1 MVDET
6 SLTEGGK
13 KRNTTSWGIQRF
25 STQPPQF
32 IPPIDVI
39 ELDDTIIILLE
50 VAGIQTDDLKITLY
64 QNQLVVS
71 GNRPRPDLPNAVYH
85 QAEVRFGI
93 FAIEIPIPW
102 AIQEQHVLATY
113 QSGFLKIELTR
124 KQAQRIHIVDLHN
137 GQDEGT
143 IRNE

>member
-13 KRNTTSWGIQRF
+13 KRASGSWGTQRF
-25 STQPPQF
+25 VAQPPQF
-32 IPPIDVI
+32 VPPVDVI
-39 ELDDTIIILLE
+39 ELDDTILILLE
-50 VAGIQTDDLKITLY
+50 IAGIQTDELKITLY
-64 QNQLVVS
+64 HRLLVIR
-71 GNRPRPDLPNAVYH
+71 GNRPRTDFQSAMYH
-85 QAEVRFGI
+85 QAEVRFGA
-93 FAIEIPIPW
+93 FSVEIPIPW
-102 AIQEQHVLATY
+102 AIQEQQVLATY

-137 GQDEGT
+137 DQDEGT

>member
-13 KRNTTSWGIQRF
+13 KRGTATWGIQRF
-25 STQPPQF
+25 LTQPPQF

-39 ELDDTIIILLE
+39 ELDDAIIILLE
-50 VAGIQTDDLKITLY
+50 VAGVQTDELKITLY
-64 QNQLVVS
+64 QSQLVIS

-85 QAEVRFGI
+85 QAEVRFGL
-93 FAIEIPIPW
+93 FTVEIPIPW
-102 AIQEQHVLATY
+102 AIQEQQMLATY

-137 GQDEGT
+137 DQDEGT